1 MYKLW
6 NVIVRGNWA
15 GTVVAPTYEQAS
27 MKAVY
32 EFGLDA
38 RPELAKCKDNE

>member
-6 NVIVRGNWA
+6 NVVVNGNWV
-15 GTVVAPTYEQAS
+15 GTVTASSYENAS
-27 MKAVY
+27 IDAVY

-38 RPELAKCKDNE
+38 RPVLAKCKDN